1 MSLAVRKFVIVVFAI
16 TIILLA
22 NAWAIASWLDNI
34 GLIAWASNIRA
45 EFLTGTAI
53 AVILAFLVLLSS
65 SSRRGILSLAIRR
78 CGVCD
83 HLMLRRGRYCP
94 MCGSRD

>member
-1 MSLAVRKFVIVVFAI
+1 MSLAVRKIVIVVFAI
-16 TIILLA
+16 AVILLA

-34 GLIAWASNIRA
+34 GLIAWASSIRA

-53 AVILAFLVLLSS
+53 TVILALLVLLSS
-65 SSRRGILSLAIRR
+65 SSRRDILSLAIRR

>member
-1 MSLAVRKFVIVVFAI
+1 MSLAVRKLVIVVFAI
-16 TIILLA
+16 TNILLA
-22 NAWAIASWLDNI
+22 NAWAIASWLDNV

-53 AVILAFLVLLSS
+53 AVILALLILLTSP
-65 SSRRGILSLAIRR
+65 SRRDILSLAIRR

-94 MCGSRD
+94 ICGSRD

>member
-1 MSLAVRKFVIVVFAI
+1 MSLAVRKLAIVVFAI

-22 NAWAIASWLDNI
+22 NVWAIASWLDNI

-53 AVILAFLVLLSS
+53 TVILALVILLASP
-65 SSRRGILSLAIRR
+65 SRRDFLSLAIRR

-83 HLMLRRGRYCP
+83 HIMLRRGKYCA